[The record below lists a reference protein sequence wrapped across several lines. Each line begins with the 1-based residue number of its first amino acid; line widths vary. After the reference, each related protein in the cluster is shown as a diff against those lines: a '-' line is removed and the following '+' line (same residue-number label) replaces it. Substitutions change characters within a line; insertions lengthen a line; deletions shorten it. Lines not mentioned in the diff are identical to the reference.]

1 MRCLATLVL
10 LAGLTGCTDSPE
22 DTGAKSQEPV
32 GACDGL
38 VTTEHNTTANHVEP
52 GTDVEWTN
60 NPPTSGPHYPVWA
73 RWDREYPTLARGYW
87 VHNLEHGG
95 IVLLY
100 NCADGCPDVVEQL
113 RNVARNME
121 PDATCTSP
129 ITKRVVIT
137 SDPLL
142 PEGVQI
148 AAVAWNAA
156 YTASCYDPYIDRF
169 AGVYYRHAPEDF
181 CNEGANVASGT
192 PISP

>member
-10 LAGLTGCTDSPE
+10 LTGFVGCTDPA
-22 DTGAKSQEPV
+22 DPPGGKSQEPV
-32 GACDGL
+32 GSCDGL
-38 VTTEHNTTANHVEP
+38 VTTEHNTAAPHVEP

-73 RWDREYPTLARGYW
+73 AWDREYPTLPRGYY

-121 PDATCTSP
+121 PDSTCTSP
-129 ITKRVVIT
+129 ITKRVVIAP
-137 SDPLL
+137 DPLL

-156 YTASCYDPYIDRF
+156 YTASCYDPFIDRF
-169 AGVYYRHAPEDF
+169 VATYYRRAPEDF
-181 CNEGANVASGT
+181 CTEGANLTGGT